1 MRLSLLLV
9 VALVAGLAGLAVPSA
24 ASAREYPWCAV
35 YGGTMSGS
43 SNCGF
48 TTRQQCLATV
58 SGIGGSCEPN
68 QIYTG
73 SARTRRCSAHFTVTP
88 LALIGASHFVI
99 SLLTKPAR

>member
-9 VALVAGLAGLAVPSA
+9 AALVAGLAGLAVPSA

-35 YGGTMSGS
+35 YGGSMSGS

-48 TTRQQCLATV
+48 TTRQRCLATV

-68 QIYTG
+68 QFYTG
-73 SARTRRCSAHFTVTP
+73 SVRKRRTKDRSDRGQDAPYYNPSESWPSYF
-88 LALIGASHFVI
+88 
-99 SLLTKPAR
+99 RD